1 MVMYMYKN
9 RPFDST
15 YSFSTEKSNE
25 RLQVLRKRANNKDDN
40 DDTKPR
46 HVNLFEKEEK
56 AYKDSVYSKI
66 ASSTKKSTRENVD
79 LLGAT
84 ELNRRK
90 HTTPGT
96 VAEFCGKWDNLTTR
110 KPSTNTEVKLKY
122 SMDPMSQFTS
132 VRCNTKISLISENEK
147 KESRISEKKKRR
159 RNERDHKK
167 KKKKSKKSRKSR
179 DEAAENEDK
188 DISFESLRKK
198 RIERE
203 MCEKIRE
210 ADVHLTNERLRGG
223 NYHHRYSDQY
233 NPSLSRR

>member
-15 YSFSTEKSNE
+15 CSFSTEKSNQ
-25 RLQVLRKRANNKDDN
+25 RLQVLRKRAANKDD
-40 DDTKPR
+40 DDDDAKPR

-56 AYKDSVYSKI
+56 VFKDSVCSKI
-66 ASSTKKSTRENVD
+66 APSTKKSTRDNVD

-110 KPSTNTEVKLKY
+110 KPSTHTEEKLKY

-132 VRCNTKISLISENEK
+132 VRCNTKISPTYENEK
-147 KESRISEKKKRR
+147 NESRTSEKKKRR
-159 RNERDHKK
+159 RNERDHT

-179 DEAAENEDK
+179 DKEAQNKDE

-203 MCEKIRE
+203 MREKIRE
-210 ADVHLTNERLRGG
+210 ADVHLTSERLRGG